1 MLLIADSLGGKPLK
15 GWLSAAADIT
25 KPYSINQLSRYW
37 DVVKRGTAGW
47 NCPKKGNR
55 WLIRDGREVGMTR
68 VIVRGI
74 GLSVAGVL
82 AMLLVA
88 SHAPAADD
96 DSAAVQNQIRVE
108 LEKWKLDFNAGDA
121 SRVCAL
127 FAPDLISNFR
137 PQPEDTYN
145 SLCANLQAALTDP
158 AKTYHY
164 DLEIKEILVSGDL
177 AVVRLVWTLKVRPKD
192 ATSSEVT
199 TREPGMD
206 IFRRQADG
214 SWKISRYMAYEA
226 PGPT

>member
-1 MLLIADSLGGKPLK
+1 VMKIISRRIGLIA
-15 GWLSAAADIT
+15 
-25 KPYSINQLSRYW
+25 
-37 DVVKRGTAGW
+37 
-47 NCPKKGNR
+47 
-55 WLIRDGREVGMTR
+55 
-68 VIVRGI
+68 
-74 GLSVAGVL
+74 AGVL

-88 SHAPAADD
+88 SHASAADE
-96 DSAAVQNQIRVE
+96 DSAAVQNQIRVA
-108 LEKWKLDFNAGDA
+108 LEKWKLDFNAGDTA
-121 SRVCAL
+121 QVCTL

-137 PQPEDTYN
+137 GQPEDTYN
-145 SLCANLQAALTDP
+145 SLCANMQAALTDP

-192 ATSSEVT
+192 AAASEAT

>member
-1 MLLIADSLGGKPLK
+1 MMKVI
-15 GWLSAAADIT
+15 
-25 KPYSINQLSRYW
+25 
-37 DVVKRGTAGW
+37 
-47 NCPKKGNR
+47 
-55 WLIRDGREVGMTR
+55 GRRIGMF
-68 VIVRGI
+68 
-74 GLSVAGVL
+74 VAGVL
-82 AMLLVA
+82 AMLLVT
-88 SHAPAADD
+88 SHALAADD

-121 SRVCAL
+121 SQVCAL

-137 PQPEDTYN
+137 GQPEDTYN
-145 SLCANLQAALTDP
+145 SLCANMEAALTDP

-192 ATSSEVT
+192 ATASEVT

-206 IFRRQADG
+206 IFRRQPDG
-214 SWKISRYMAYEA
+214 SWKISRYMAYES

>member
-1 MLLIADSLGGKPLK
+1 MRMKRAGVAAMLA
-15 GWLSAAADIT
+15 
-25 KPYSINQLSRYW
+25 
-37 DVVKRGTAGW
+37 V
-47 NCPKKGNR
+47 
-55 WLIRDGREVGMTR
+55 
-68 VIVRGI
+68 
-74 GLSVAGVL
+74 VL
-82 AMLLVA
+82 AMLLAVSFA
-88 SHAPAADD
+88 SADESAAD
-96 DSAAVQNQIRVE
+96 VQNQIRVQ

-121 SRVCAL
+121 SQVCTL
-127 FAPDLISNFR
+127 FAPALISNFR
-137 PQPEDTYN
+137 GQPEDTYN

-192 ATSSEVT
+192 AAASEVT

-206 IFRRQADG
+206 IFRRQGDG